1 MRLRVARLTRA
12 LRMLDLVDRNDP
24 ITDLVAEKVID
35 VGTSSVTDPKE
46 IADAVVSHFLKIPQR

>member
-1 MRLRVARLTRA
+1 
-12 LRMLDLVDRNDP
+12 MLDLVDRNDP